1 MEFTVFIFMMSWFIL
16 TKCKHQSL
24 FIAKLWKPIRAV
36 QTAVI
41 VNYGFFF
48 TKLWNINQVT
58 SQM

>member
-1 MEFTVFIFMMSWFIL
+1 MEYTVFIFMMSWFIL

-48 TKLWNINQVT
+48 TKLWNIN
-58 SQM
+58 